1 MHLAAALG
9 VRQVAIFGST
19 DWRETAPFT
28 DRAKVVRE
36 PVECAPCMQR
46 EMPDRPSLHAGGFR
60 GTGHGCHA
68 GALFLKPA
76 IFMDRDGTLSHEVG
90 YVNHLSRFRL
100 LPWTVDA
107 VRLINQSGWLAVVVT
122 NQAGVARGYF
132 PESLIH
138 EVHGSLRASL
148 AAGGAHLD
156 GLYFCPHHPTVGEP
170 PYRQDCDCRKPR
182 PGMLRRAEA
191 ELGVDLAV
199 PGWWAT
205 AWATSSSPGRWERGE
220 PSSRRATAAES

>member
-1 MHLAAALG
+1 M
-9 VRQVAIFGST
+9 
-19 DWRETAPFT
+19 
-28 DRAKVVRE
+28 
-36 PVECAPCMQR
+36 
-46 EMPDRPSLHAGGFR
+46 
-60 GTGHGCHA
+60 
-68 GALFLKPA
+68 KPA

-107 VRLINQSGWLAVVVT
+107 VRLINRSGWLAVVVT

-138 EVHGSLRASL
+138 EVHASLRESL
-148 AAGGAHLD
+148 AAGGARLD

-182 PGMLRRAEA
+182 PGMLRRAQA
-191 ELGVDLAV
+191 DLGIDLARSWVVGDRMGDLELAWKVGARGAMVKTGYGLGELAYDV
-199 PGWWAT
+199 PRA
-205 AWATSSSPGRWERGE
+205 
-220 PSSRRATAAES
+220 RRAPDLVAEHLLEAVLRIVEDRGAHLDSAGARP